1 MYVLAGNREVG
12 AKGSMLTVISDMWN
26 NFEDSTDYV
35 LFFIE
40 FMILIKIMNIGRIV
54 N

>member
-1 MYVLAGNREVG
+1 MYFLAGNREVG
-12 AKGSMLTVISDMWN
+12 VKGSMLTVISDVWY

-40 FMILIKIMNIGRIV
+40 FMILIKIMNIWRFV